1 MTTPHMFS
9 RILWWGNVRTLP
21 VRARA
26 AFAATH
32 GFDALNIAP
41 ADIVALLD
49 AGETLAS
56 IRAMAEDV
64 GVAFTY
70 LDPVVSW
77 LPEWHPDDT
86 AADFVPF
93 LAAGL
98 GREFEF
104 AHGLG
109 IDRML
114 TITAFP
120 PGRYDIA
127 DAALHLRRFAD
138 RAAAAGITCV
148 LEAMPMWGLRT
159 LADVLELRRQ
169 ADAPNIRILFDTWHY
184 MRGGRDDALLAS
196 IPAGVIDHVQIADG
210 TVKPAPGLT
219 LFDDCLHHRL
229 IPGQGDLPLRDIL
242 NVMNR
247 NGHLTSVGPEVFS
260 AELDQMSADQI
271 GAALMPAFNAILPD
285 HIRHVAA

>member
-1 MTTPHMFS
+1 MTTPRSFS
-9 RILWWGNVRTLP
+9 RILWWGNVRALS
-21 VRARA
+21 VRDRA
-26 AFAATH
+26 AFAAQH

-41 ADIVALLD
+41 ADIVALLNE
-49 AGETLAS
+49 GETLAT

-77 LPEWHPDDT
+77 LPDWRPDDT
-86 AADFVPF
+86 AADFIPF
-93 LAAGL
+93 LEAGL

-114 TITAFP
+114 TITTFP
-120 PGRYDIA
+120 EGRYEIA
-127 DAALHLRRFAD
+127 DVALHLRRFAD

-159 LADVLELRRQ
+159 LREVVELRRQ
-169 ADAPNIRILFDTWHY
+169 TDASNVRLLFDTWHY

-210 TVKPAPGLT
+210 SAETAPGLT
-219 LFDDCLHHRL
+219 LFEDCLQHRRV
-229 IPGQGDLPLRDIL
+229 PGAGELPLSEILHIL
-242 NVMNR
+242 NA

-260 AELDQMSADQI
+260 AALDQMTADQI
-271 GAALMPAFNAILPD
+271 GAALMPAFNAALPD
-285 HIRHVAA
+285 HIKHVAA